1 MEFPVDIWLRG
12 DNHATTETIAPVAR
26 EPQAWTDGDVADV
39 LIGMLRAIDRA
50 SHPDAFADRP
60 IGLRGFS
67 WIVNPF
73 ESGGVVIAIEMT
85 LGAVIAGPF
94 DVPESVLTAMIQRV
108 IDKWKSGEVE
118 KWRSKSEVEESGS
131 NSEVEKSKSRSQ
143 VH

>member
-12 DNHATTETIAPVAR
+12 NNHATTETIAPVLR
-26 EPQAWTDGDVADV
+26 EPGAWTDSDVADV

-50 SHPDAFADRP
+50 SRPEASADRP
-60 IGLRGFS
+60 IALRGFS

-94 DVPESVLTAMIQRV
+94 DVPESVLTGLIQTAIEKRN
-108 IDKWKSGEVE
+108 SGEVE
-118 KWRSKSEVEESGS
+118 NW
-131 NSEVEKSKSRSQ
+131 KSKLEAEKWKSSSQ

>member
-12 DNHATTETIAPVAR
+12 NNHATTELIAPVAR
-26 EPQAWTDGDVADV
+26 EPQAWTDGDVTDV

-50 SHPDAFADRP
+50 SHPDASGDRP

-94 DVPESVLTAMIQRV
+94 DVPESALTGLIQTA
-108 IDKWKSGEVE
+108 IEKWKSGEVE
-118 KWRSKSEVEESGS
+118 NWKSKSEA
-131 NSEVEKSKSRSQ
+131 EKFKSSSR